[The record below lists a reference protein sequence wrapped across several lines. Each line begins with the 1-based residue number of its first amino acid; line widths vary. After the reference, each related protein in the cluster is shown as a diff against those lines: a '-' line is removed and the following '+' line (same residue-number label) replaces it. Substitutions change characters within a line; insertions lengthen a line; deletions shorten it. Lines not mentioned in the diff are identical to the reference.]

1 MEWLRPDI
9 EEEFNRVESSIKR
22 FMMKRY
28 KWIEDINVDKE
39 KFQKNKLSANALKSY
54 EVKVV
59 IDKKNLETLR
69 DNGEMLDSAQEQFEL
84 LFNTV
89 LESLTTFDKRKP
101 TRIMV
106 DMTPVIQDS
115 I

>member
-39 KFQKNKLSANALKSY
+39 KFQKNILLQ
-54 EVKVV
+54 
-59 IDKKNLETLR
+59 KK
-69 DNGEMLDSAQEQFEL
+69 
-84 LFNTV
+84 
-89 LESLTTFDKRKP
+89 
-101 TRIMV
+101 
-106 DMTPVIQDS
+106 
-115 I
+115 